1 MSSPNK
7 FGACSITEVVMV
19 SGIEH
24 DTSSEDSEKVS
35 VALNCQEVVP

>member
-7 FGACSITEVVMV
+7 FGACSIADVVIV

-24 DTSSEDSEKVS
+24 DTSSEHDEQVC
-35 VALNCQEVVP
+35 VALNCQEAVP